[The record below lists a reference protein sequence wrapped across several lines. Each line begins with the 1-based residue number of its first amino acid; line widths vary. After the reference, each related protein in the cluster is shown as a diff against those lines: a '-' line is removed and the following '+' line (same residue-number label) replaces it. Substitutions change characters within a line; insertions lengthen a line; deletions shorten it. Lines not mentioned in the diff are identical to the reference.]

1 MAQKKQEV
9 KTPKVQTATKPP
21 TAAEKPSA
29 PQADGASLAGPQ
41 MAEAVNSQPQMLR
54 RMPGAQQQ
62 AMMMQMGQMV
72 GNQQAQRLVASAN
85 QSSSSPEVQRA
96 PKKSSEEVVMD
107 RVRQYDAYIKE
118 ASEKYGISMDRIR
131 AIIATESAG
140 KPEASS
146 GAAFGLMQITKGTWQ
161 GTQKNHPEL
170 KDYDFTEA
178 NWKDPRINIMMGTAV
193 FKSKMKAVGIESSDA
208 GSAELAVIAY
218 NAGEG
223 TVKAAITNARN
234 AGSKNPTAE
243 CLQPEYLKPAIKKTG
258 IYSYYLTGKGKQNN
272 PYANGTKPYDEAAAI
287 EAAVDLKYKEVSRY
301 PGTVQKYLAIQ
312 QSDAS
317 TSASAGAPTTETQ
330 APKQNSNEPKAQVYK
345 VQPGEGLQA
354 IADKLGVTVA
364 ALKEANQG
372 KLKQWKTK
380 TGVIEG
386 FNAGEIIQVPA
397 SSSRTESQ
405 VKTQEEVPAKD
416 NGGGEKAGFNIWDMI
431 KQGANMVKTGIEKV
445 GDFAKSIWQGLFGGG
460 GEKKA
465 TSGGASDQTAAPEK
479 PAVEEQGSW
488 SLTAKEQKELA
499 ALMAQQRLTS
509 EQIARAREIIAK
521 VSDPKVKGD
530 FYQALQSKVV
540 YANQRD
546 NATVVNGENQGDVM
560 CNLTSL
566 AMALQYLGIP
576 NPYPDMQFEDALE
589 KIRQDKKLPARTTAD
604 GWGGVAKEVGA
615 TYKMITGG
623 GGQANNKKWYQ
634 DNVLSELRGGA
645 AIMLSIQGHIVRMQ
659 DVTDAGLVIDDPY
672 GKVDLKTRQEKGFKG
687 GWKEYNK
694 RPGGGGPK
702 ENAGEDNVWPWDHVE
717 KYPMRWIAA
726 IKKA

>member
-21 TAAEKPSA
+21 AAAEKPAA
-29 PQADGASLAGPQ
+29 PQADAAALASPQ

-85 QSSSSPEVQRA
+85 QSSASPEVQRE
-96 PKKSSEEVVMD
+96 PKKSTQEVVMD
-107 RVRQYDAYIKE
+107 RVRQYDTYIKE
-118 ASEKYGISMDRIR
+118 ASEKYGISMDKIR

-161 GTQKNHPEL
+161 GTQKNYPEL

-193 FKSKMKAVGIESSDA
+193 FKSKMKAVGIQATDA

-243 CLQPEYLKPAIKKTG
+243 CLQPEYLKPAIRKTG
-258 IYSYYLTGKGKQNN
+258 IYSYYLTGNGKKNN
-272 PYANGTKPYDEAAAI
+272 PYVNETKPYEEEAAI
-287 EAAVDLKYKEVSRY
+287 QAAVDLKYKEVSGY
-301 PGTVQKYLAIQ
+301 PSTVRKYLAIQ
-312 QSDAS
+312 QADAN
-317 TSASAGAPTTETQ
+317 TAANTGATATETP
-330 APKQNSNEPKAQVYK
+330 APKQNSSEPKAQVYK
-345 VQPGEGLQA
+345 VQPGEGLDA
-354 IADKLGVTVA
+354 IAQKLGVTVA
-364 ALKEANQG
+364 ALKQANQD

-380 TGVIEG
+380 KGVIEG
-386 FNAGEIIQVPA
+386 FNSGELIRVPA
-397 SSSRTESQ
+397 SSTRSETQ
-405 VKTQEEVPAKD
+405 VKTQEKLPAKD
-416 NGGGEKAGFNIWDMI
+416 NGGGDKTGVNIWDMI
-431 KQGANMVKTGIEKV
+431 KQGGDMVKSGIGKV
-445 GDFAKSIWQGLFGGG
+445 GDFAKSIWQGIFGGG
-460 GEKKA
+460 GEKKPA
-465 TSGGASDQTAAPEK
+465 PGGTTTEK
-479 PAVEEQGSW
+479 PAAEEQGSW

-499 ALMAQQRLTS
+499 ELMAQLRLTS
-509 EQIARAREIIAK
+509 VQIARAREIIAK
-521 VSDPKVKGD
+521 VSDAKVKGD

-546 NATVVNGENQGDVM
+546 NATVVGGKNQGDVM

-615 TYKMITGG
+615 SYKMIEGG
-623 GGQANNKKWYQ
+623 GGKANTKKWYQ
-634 DNVLSELRGGA
+634 DNVLSQLRGGA
-645 AIMLSIQGHIVRMQ
+645 AIMMSIQGHIVRMQ

-672 GKVDLKTRQEKGFKG
+672 GKVDLKARQDKGYEG

-726 IKKA
+726 IKRA

>member
-9 KTPKVQTATKPP
+9 KAPKVQTATKPP
-21 TAAEKPSA
+21 AAAEKPA
-29 PQADGASLAGPQ
+29 AAQADAAPLSGPQ
-41 MAEAVNSQPQMLR
+41 MAEAVQSQPQAIH

-62 AMMMQMGQMV
+62 AMVMQMGQMM
-72 GNQQAQRLVASAN
+72 GNQQAQRFVASAN
-85 QSSSSPEVQRA
+85 QSAPAVQRE
-96 PKKSSEEVVMD
+96 PKKSSQEVVMD
-107 RVRQYDAYIKE
+107 RVRQYDTYIKE
-118 ASEKYGISMDRIR
+118 ASEKYGISMDKIR

-161 GTQKNHPEL
+161 GTQKNYPEL
-170 KDYDFTEA
+170 KDYDFNES

-193 FKSKMKAVGIESSDA
+193 FKSKMKAVGIQATDA

-223 TVKAAITNARN
+223 TVKAAIANATA

-243 CLQPEYLKPAIKKTG
+243 CLQAEYLKPAIRKTG
-258 IYSYYLTGKGKQNN
+258 IYSYYLTGKGKTNN
-272 PYANGTKPYDEAAAI
+272 PYVNGAKPYEEEAAI
-287 EAAVDLKYKEVSRY
+287 QAAVDLKYKEVSGY
-301 PGTVQKYLAIQ
+301 PSTVRKYLAIQ
-312 QSDAS
+312 QADVNTAAS
-317 TSASAGAPTTETQ
+317 TGATTETKT
-330 APKQNSNEPKAQVYK
+330 PKQNSSEPKAQVYK
-345 VQPGEGLQA
+345 VQPGEGLDA
-354 IADKLGVTVA
+354 IAQKLGVTAA
-364 ALKEANQG
+364 ALKQANQD

-380 TGVIEG
+380 GGVIEG
-386 FNAGEIIQVPA
+386 FNAGEIIRVPA
-397 SSSRTESQ
+397 SSSRTETQ
-405 VKTQEEVPAKD
+405 VKTQEKLPVKD
-416 NGGGEKAGFNIWDMI
+416 NGGSDKTGFNVWEMI
-431 KQGANMVKTGIEKV
+431 KQGGNMVKSGIEKV
-445 GDFAKSIWQGLFGGG
+445 GDFAKSVWQGLFGGG

-465 TSGGASDQTAAPEK
+465 TSGGPTVEK
-479 PAVEEQGSW
+479 PAAEEQGSW

-499 ALMAQQRLTS
+499 TLMAQQRLTS
-509 EQIARAREIIAK
+509 AQIARAREIIAK

-546 NATVVNGENQGDVM
+546 NATVVGGKNQGDVM
-560 CNLTSL
+560 CNVTSL

-589 KIRQDKKLPARTTAD
+589 KIRQDKKLPARTTAE

-615 TYKMITGG
+615 TYKMIAGG

-659 DVTDAGLVIDDPY
+659 DVTDEGVVIDDPY
-672 GKVDLKTRQEKGFKG
+672 GKVDLKKRQDKGYEG

-702 ENAGEDNVWPWDHVE
+702 ENAGEDNVWPWNHVE

-726 IKKA
+726 IKRA